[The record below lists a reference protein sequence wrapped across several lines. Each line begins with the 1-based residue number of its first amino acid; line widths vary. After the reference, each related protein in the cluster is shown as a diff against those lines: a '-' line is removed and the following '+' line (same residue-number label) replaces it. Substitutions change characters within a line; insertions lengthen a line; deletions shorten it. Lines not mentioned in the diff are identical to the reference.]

1 MRYIIMWNNFSSVQN
16 AEWVM
21 EKSNEWA
28 NEWLTDALQSYLR
41 RLLMLL
47 SSSWL
52 WSLEIGFI
60 TSYSSEVRWSEAAV
74 CVINAKGVEVRRARQ
89 APKHR
94 GVRSEENPNHD
105 PMYHKIRGR
114 GNLTWSAMIH
124 GNRSRNRVLCRFV
137 NSMWK
142 IFVKWKN

>member
-21 EKSNEWA
+21 EKCNEWSS
-28 NEWLTDALQSYLR
+28 EWLTDALQSYLR

-52 WSLEIGFI
+52 WSLEIRFI
-60 TSYSSEVRWSEAAV
+60 TSYSSEVRWAEVKLRFASSMRKELKYAEQGKHQSTGEWEAKKTR
-74 CVINAKGVEVRRARQ
+74 IT
-89 APKHR
+89 
-94 GVRSEENPNHD
+94 
-105 PMYHKIRGR
+105 MYHKIRGR